1 MSNPIIKGIGRPKA
15 EEPRTQRI
23 FLTFTEKEF
32 EVINK
37 YAEETNQTM
46 SKVVV
51 RCFNAAAFASSVYA
65 KFYDGIGEENMQKI
79 REEICKL
86 SHPDFTFSDALKLL
100 NNTSELYRLRKF
112 GDMWNEK

>member
-1 MSNPIIKGIGRPKA
+1 MNHFIKGIGRPKT

-37 YAEETNQTM
+37 YAEQTGQTM

-79 REEICKL
+79 REEISKL
-86 SHPDFTFSDALKLL
+86 SHKDFTLEDMMELL
-100 NNTSELYRLRKF
+100 NNTSELYRLREF
-112 GDMWNEK
+112 ADMWKEK